1 MKNKYKYF
9 KLYYNGKF
17 LHHINYKQLRTFCK
31 DKGLIMDNML
41 RTLPNYP
48 NEKRRNKIYRG
59 YKVVEQSEEG
69 LIRET
74 IKEEN
79 KQPRKSNTV
88 VLDSDK
94 KEIDFING
102 KIRAEKIIHLN
113 IENINERD
121 ILKEFNLDIK
131 EWQIEKLNYSLWDSS
146 NKEKG
151 TIPLYSVKCQFKK
164 RDKLDYDIEEL
175 KNVIDSCFGKVD
187 FVRPVL
193 NKKDDS
199 ENMILIDIAD
209 LHLNKFSDDYDMEM
223 AKTRFNNAIDTF
235 LNETSA
241 EECMFII
248 GEDYFNIDTINKTTT
263 KGTPQDT
270 EVDVYK
276 MFDFGLSLMIETL
289 HTLSVFFD
297 KVNVILIQGNHDKLL
312 SYMLVKALEHYNFE
326 KGNIVFNSEIKSRKY
341 IEYGN
346 SLIGLG
352 HLDTENKKQKQFLMQ
367 NEVKEMYGK
376 SKYNYF
382 ISGHLH
388 NYSVE
393 EIGGVQYIRL
403 PSLSGSD
410 NWHNEIGYI
419 TQTKSAIAIEFN
431 KDKGMFKKIIYN
443 V

>member
-1 MKNKYKYF
+1 MKNKNF
-9 KLYYNGKF
+9 ILYCNDKF
-17 LHHINYKQLRTFCK
+17 LYNINYKQLRMFCK
-31 DKGLIMDNML
+31 ENGLILDNML

-48 NEKRRNKIYRG
+48 NERRRNKSYRG
-59 YKVVEQSEEG
+59 YRVVEQSEKG
-69 LIRET
+69 LGKEN

-79 KQPRKSNTV
+79 KQSNKLNKV
-88 VLDSDK
+88 VLNSDR
-94 KEIDFING
+94 KEIDFVNG

-113 IENINERD
+113 TNNINERD

-131 EWQIEKLNYSLWDSS
+131 EWQIEKLNYSLWDSP

-151 TIPLYSVKCQFKK
+151 SIPLYSVKCQFKK

-175 KNVIDSCFGKVD
+175 KNVIDSCFDKVD
-187 FVRPVL
+187 FTGPVL
-193 NKKDDS
+193 NKRDNN

-235 LNETSA
+235 LSYTSA
-241 EECMFII
+241 DECIFVI

-276 MFDFGLSLMIETL
+276 MFDFGLKLMIETL
-289 HTLSVFFD
+289 HILSEFFN
-297 KVNVILIQGNHDKLL
+297 KVSVILIQGNHDKLL
-312 SYMLVKALEHYNFE
+312 SYMLMKALEQYNFE
-326 KGNIVFNSEIKSRKY
+326 KGNIIFNSEIKNRKY

-393 EIGGVQYIRL
+393 EVGGIQYIRL

-410 NWHNEIGYI
+410 NWHNEMGYI
-419 TQTKSAIAIEFN
+419 TQTKSAIALEFN
-431 KDKGMFKKIIYN
+431 KNKGMFKKIIYN

>member
-1 MKNKYKYF
+1 MKIKYF
-9 KLYYNGKF
+9 KLYYNDKF
-17 LHHINYKQLRTFCK
+17 LHIINYKQLRIFCK
-31 DKGLIMDNML
+31 DKGLTMDNML

-48 NEKRRNKIYRG
+48 NEKRRNKSYRG
-59 YKVVEQSEEG
+59 YKVVEQSEKE
-69 LIRET
+69 LIIEN
-74 IKEEN
+74 IEERN
-79 KQPRKSNTV
+79 KQPRKSNMTV
-88 VLDSDK
+88 LGSDK
-94 KEIDFING
+94 KEIDFVNG
-102 KIRAEKIIHLN
+102 KIRAERIIHLN
-113 IENINERD
+113 IDNINEKN

-131 EWQIEKLNYSLWDSS
+131 EWKIEKLNYSLWDSP

-151 TIPLYSVKCQFKK
+151 TIPLYSVKCSFSK
-164 RDKLDYDIEEL
+164 RDKLDYDVEEL
-175 KNVIDSCFGKVD
+175 KNVIDSCFDKVD
-187 FVRPVL
+187 FTRPVL
-193 NKKDDS
+193 NKIDDI

-223 AKTRFNNAIDTF
+223 ARTRFNNAIDTF
-235 LNETSA
+235 LSNTEA
-241 EECMFII
+241 EECIFVI

-270 EVDVYK
+270 EVDIYK
-276 MFDFGLSLMIETL
+276 MFDFGLNLMIETL

-297 KVNVILIQGNHDKLL
+297 KVNVIMIQGNHDKLL

-326 KGNIVFNSEIKSRKY
+326 KGNIIFNSEIKSRKY

-382 ISGHLH
+382 VSGHLH

-393 EIGGVQYIRL
+393 EVGGIQYIRL

-410 NWHNEIGYI
+410 NWHNEMGYI
-419 TQTKSAIAIEFN
+419 TQTKSAIAMEFN
-431 KDKGMFKKIIYN
+431 KNDGMVRKIIYN

>member
-1 MKNKYKYF
+1 MKNKNF
-9 KLYYNGKF
+9 ILYCNDKF
-17 LHHINYKQLRTFCK
+17 LYNISYKQLRIFCK
-31 DKGLIMDNML
+31 ENGLIMDNML

-48 NEKRRNKIYRG
+48 NERRRNKSYRS
-59 YKVVEQSEEG
+59 YRVEEQSEKG
-69 LIRET
+69 LSKDN
-74 IKEEN
+74 IKEESKQSN
-79 KQPRKSNTV
+79 KLNKV
-88 VLDSDK
+88 VLSSDK
-94 KEIDFING
+94 KEIDFVNG

-113 IENINERD
+113 TNNINERD

-131 EWQIEKLNYSLWDSS
+131 EWQIEKLNYSLWDSP

-151 TIPLYSVKCQFKK
+151 IIPLYSVKCQFKK
-164 RDKLDYDIEEL
+164 RDKLDYDVEEL
-175 KNVIDSCFGKVD
+175 KSIIDSCFDKVD
-187 FVRPVL
+187 FTRPVL
-193 NKKDDS
+193 NKIDDI
-199 ENMILIDIAD
+199 ENMILIDITD

-223 AKTRFNNAIDTF
+223 ARTRFNNAIDTF
-235 LNETSA
+235 LSNTEA
-241 EECMFII
+241 EECIFVI

-270 EVDVYK
+270 EVDIYK
-276 MFDFGLSLMIETL
+276 MFDFGLNLMIETL

-393 EIGGVQYIRL
+393 EIGGIQYIRL

-410 NWHNEIGYI
+410 NWHNEMGYI
-419 TQTKSAIAIEFN
+419 TQTKGAIAIEFN
-431 KDKGMFKKIIYN
+431 KDRGMFKKIIYN

>member
-1 MKNKYKYF
+1 
-9 KLYYNGKF
+9 
-17 LHHINYKQLRTFCK
+17 
-31 DKGLIMDNML
+31 MDNML

-59 YKVVEQSEEG
+59 YKIVEQSKKDLGKE
-69 LIRET
+69 LIEDVD
-74 IKEEN
+74 
-79 KQPRKSNTV
+79 KQPRKSNMAI
-88 VLDSDK
+88 LGSDK

-113 IENINERD
+113 IDNINEKD
-121 ILKEFNLDIK
+121 ILKEFNLNIK
-131 EWQIEKLNYSLWDSS
+131 EWQIEKLNYSLWDSP

-151 TIPLYSVKCQFKK
+151 SIPLYSVKCQFKK
-164 RDKLDYDIEEL
+164 IDKLDYDIEEL
-175 KNVIDSCFGKVD
+175 KNVIDSCFDKV
-187 FVRPVL
+187 
-193 NKKDDS
+193 
-199 ENMILIDIAD
+199 D

-241 EECMFII
+241 EECIFII

-276 MFDFGLSLMIETL
+276 MFDFGLKLMIETL

-326 KGNIVFNSEIKSRKY
+326 KGNIIFNSEIKSRKY

-376 SKYNYF
+376 SKYTYF

-403 PSLSGSD
+403 PSLNGSD
-410 NWHNEIGYI
+410 NWHNEMGYI
-419 TQTKSAIAIEFN
+419 TQTKGAIAIEFN
-431 KDKGMFKKIIYN
+431 KDKGMVKKIVYN

>member
-1 MKNKYKYF
+1 MKNKNF
-9 KLYYNGKF
+9 ILYCNDKF
-17 LHHINYKQLRTFCK
+17 LYNISYKQLRIFCK
-31 DKGLIMDNML
+31 ENGLIMDNML

-48 NEKRRNKIYRG
+48 NERRRNKSYRG
-59 YKVVEQSEEG
+59 YRVEEQSEKSLG
-69 LIRET
+69 KDN
-74 IKEEN
+74 IKEESKQSN
-79 KQPRKSNTV
+79 KLNKV
-88 VLDSDK
+88 VLSSDK
-94 KEIDFING
+94 KEIDFVKG

-113 IENINERD
+113 TNNINERD

-131 EWQIEKLNYSLWDSS
+131 EWQIEKLNYSLWDSP

-164 RDKLDYDIEEL
+164 RDKLDYDVEEL
-175 KNVIDSCFGKVD
+175 KNVIDSCFDKVD
-187 FVRPVL
+187 FTRPIS
-193 NKKDDS
+193 NKKDNI

-209 LHLNKFSDDYDMEM
+209 LHLNKFSDDYDMGM

-235 LNETSA
+235 LSYTSA
-241 EECMFII
+241 EECIFVI
-248 GEDYFNIDTINKTTT
+248 GEDYFNIDTINRTTT

-276 MFDFGLSLMIETL
+276 MFDFGLELMIETL

-297 KVNVILIQGNHDKLL
+297 KVNVVLIQGNHDKLL

-410 NWHNEIGYI
+410 NWHNEMGYI

-431 KDKGMFKKIIYN
+431 KDRGMFKKIIYN

>member
-1 MKNKYKYF
+1 MENKYF
-9 KLYYNGKF
+9 KLYYNDK
-17 LHHINYKQLRTFCK
+17 LLQNINYKQLRMFCK

-59 YKVVEQSEEG
+59 YRLVEQSKKDLVKEN
-69 LIRET
+69 

-79 KQPRKSNTV
+79 KQSQKSNTT
-88 VLDSDK
+88 VLGSDK

-113 IENINERD
+113 TNNINERD
-121 ILKEFNLDIK
+121 ILKEFNLNIK
-131 EWQIEKLNYSLWDSS
+131 EWQIEKLNYSLWDSP

-151 TIPLYSVKCQFKK
+151 IIPLYSVKCQFKK

-175 KNVIDSCFGKVD
+175 KNVIDSCFDKVD
-187 FVRPVL
+187 FIRPVL
-193 NKKDDS
+193 NKRDNI

-235 LNETSA
+235 LSYTNA
-241 EECMFII
+241 EECIFII

-270 EVDVYK
+270 EVDVYR
-276 MFDFGLSLMIETL
+276 MFDFGLKLMIETL

-410 NWHNEIGYI
+410 NWHNEMGYI

-431 KDKGMFKKIIYN
+431 KYKGMIKKIVYN

>member
-1 MKNKYKYF
+1 MKNKNF
-9 KLYYNGKF
+9 ILYCNDKF
-17 LHHINYKQLRTFCK
+17 LYNINYKQLRVFCK
-31 DKGLIMDNML
+31 ENGLIMDNML

-48 NEKRRNKIYRG
+48 NERRRNKSYRG
-59 YKVVEQSEEG
+59 YRVEEQSEKG
-69 LIRET
+69 LGKDN
-74 IKEEN
+74 IKEESKHSN
-79 KQPRKSNTV
+79 KLNKV
-88 VLDSDK
+88 VSSSDK
-94 KEIDFING
+94 KEIDFVKG

-113 IENINERD
+113 TNNINERD

-131 EWQIEKLNYSLWDSS
+131 KWQIEKLNYSLWDSP

-164 RDKLDYDIEEL
+164 RDKLDYDVEEL
-175 KNVIDSCFGKVD
+175 KNVIDSCFDKVD
-187 FVRPVL
+187 FTRPVL
-193 NKKDDS
+193 NKRDNI

-209 LHLNKFSDDYDMEM
+209 LHLNKFSDDYDMEI
-223 AKTRFNNAIDTF
+223 AKIRFNNAIDVF
-235 LNETSA
+235 LNNTSA
-241 EECMFII
+241 EECIFVI

-276 MFDFGLSLMIETL
+276 MFDFGLELMIETL

-352 HLDTENKKQKQFLMQ
+352 HLDTENKKQKQFLTQ

-393 EIGGVQYIRL
+393 EVGGIQYIRL

-410 NWHNEIGYI
+410 NWHNEMGYI
-419 TQTKSAIAIEFN
+419 TQTKGAIAIEFN
-431 KDKGMFKKIIYN
+431 KDRGMFKKIIYN

>member
-1 MKNKYKYF
+1 MKNKHF

-17 LHHINYKQLRTFCK
+17 LHSINYKQLRIFCK
-31 DKGLIMDNML
+31 ENGLIMDNML

-59 YKVVEQSEEG
+59 YKIVEQSKKDLGKE
-69 LIRET
+69 LIEDVD
-74 IKEEN
+74 
-79 KQPRKSNTV
+79 KQPRKSNMAI
-88 VLDSDK
+88 LGSDK

-113 IENINERD
+113 IDNINEKD
-121 ILKEFNLDIK
+121 ILKEFNLNIK
-131 EWQIEKLNYSLWDSS
+131 EWQIEKLNYSLWDSP

-151 TIPLYSVKCQFKK
+151 SIPLYSVKCQFKK
-164 RDKLDYDIEEL
+164 IDKLDYDIEEL
-175 KNVIDSCFGKVD
+175 KNVIDSCFDKV
-187 FVRPVL
+187 
-193 NKKDDS
+193 
-199 ENMILIDIAD
+199 D

-241 EECMFII
+241 EECIFII

-276 MFDFGLSLMIETL
+276 MFDFGLKLMIETL

-326 KGNIVFNSEIKSRKY
+326 KGNIIFNSEIKSRKY

-376 SKYNYF
+376 SKYTYF

-403 PSLSGSD
+403 PSLNGSD
-410 NWHNEIGYI
+410 NWHNEMGYI
-419 TQTKSAIAIEFN
+419 TQTKGAIAIEFN
-431 KDKGMFKKIIYN
+431 KDKGMVKKIVYN

>member
-1 MKNKYKYF
+1 MKNKNF
-9 KLYYNGKF
+9 ILYCNDKF
-17 LHHINYKQLRTFCK
+17 LYNISYKQLRIFCK
-31 DKGLIMDNML
+31 ENGLIMDNML

-59 YKVVEQSEEG
+59 YRIVEQSEKDLGKEF
-69 LIRET
+69 

-79 KQPRKSNTV
+79 KQPQKSNTA
-88 VLDSDK
+88 VLGSDK

-113 IENINERD
+113 TNNINERD

-131 EWQIEKLNYSLWDSS
+131 EWQIEKLNYSLWDSP

-164 RDKLDYDIEEL
+164 RDKLDYDIETL
-175 KNVIDSCFGKVD
+175 KEIIDNSLGKKESKSIDLNNDRSVVD
-187 FVRPVL
+187 RTL
-193 NKKDDS
+193 
-199 ENMILIDIAD
+199 LINIAD
-209 LHLNKFSDDYDMEM
+209 LHLNKFSEDYNINI
-223 AKTRFNNAIDTF
+223 AKNRFNNAISYF
-235 LNETSA
+235 VNNSSA
-241 EECMFII
+241 RDCILVI
-248 GEDYFNIDTINKTTT
+248 GEDFFNIDTIGKTTT

-270 EVDVYK
+270 EVDIYK
-276 MFDFGLSLMIETL
+276 MFEIGLEYMITIVNY
-289 HTLSVFFD
+289 LSVNFD
-297 KVNVILIQGNHDKLL
+297 KVNIILIQGNHDKLL
-312 SYMLVKALEHYNFE
+312 SYMLVKALEQKKFDKNNVYFDSTISN
-326 KGNIVFNSEIKSRKY
+326 RKY
-341 IEYGN
+341 IEIGD

-367 NEVKEMYGK
+367 NEVKEKYGK

-410 NWHNEIGYI
+410 NWHNEMRFI
-419 TQTKSAIAIEFN
+419 TSNKSAIAFEFV
-431 KDKGMFKKIIYN
+431 KFGGMVNKIIYN

>member
-1 MKNKYKYF
+1 MKNKNF
-9 KLYYNGKF
+9 ILYCNDKF
-17 LHHINYKQLRTFCK
+17 LYNINYKQLRIFCK
-31 DKGLIMDNML
+31 ENGLIMDNML

-48 NEKRRNKIYRG
+48 NERRRNKSYRG
-59 YKVVEQSEEG
+59 YRVEEQSEKG
-69 LIRET
+69 LGKDN
-74 IKEEN
+74 IKEESKQSN
-79 KQPRKSNTV
+79 KLNKV
-88 VLDSDK
+88 VLSSDK
-94 KEIDFING
+94 KEIDFVNG

-113 IENINERD
+113 TNNINERD

-131 EWQIEKLNYSLWDSS
+131 EWQIEKLNYSLWDSP

-164 RDKLDYDIEEL
+164 RDKLDYDVEEL
-175 KNVIDSCFGKVD
+175 KNVIDSCFDKVD
-187 FVRPVL
+187 FSRPIL
-193 NKKDDS
+193 NKRDNI

-209 LHLNKFSDDYDMEM
+209 LHLNKFSDDYDMES

-241 EECMFII
+241 EECIFVI

-270 EVDVYK
+270 EVDIYR
-276 MFDFGLSLMIETL
+276 MFDFGLNLMIETL

-393 EIGGVQYIRL
+393 EVGGIQYIRL

-410 NWHNEIGYI
+410 NWHNEMGYI

-431 KDKGMFKKIIYN
+431 KDRGMFKKIIYN

>member
-1 MKNKYKYF
+1 MKNKYF
-9 KLYYNGKF
+9 KLYYNDKF
-17 LHHINYKQLRTFCK
+17 LHIINYKQLRIFCK
-31 DKGLIMDNML
+31 ENGLIMDNML

-48 NEKRRNKIYRG
+48 NEKRRNKSYRG
-59 YKVVEQSEEG
+59 YKVVEQSEKD
-69 LIRET
+69 L
-74 IKEEN
+74 IKENIEEGN
-79 KQPRKSNTV
+79 KQPRKSNMI

-113 IENINERD
+113 IDNINEKD

-131 EWQIEKLNYSLWDSS
+131 EWQIEKLNYSLWDSP

-175 KNVIDSCFGKVD
+175 KNVIDSCFDKVD
-187 FVRPVL
+187 FTRPVL
-193 NKKDDS
+193 NKRDNI

-235 LNETSA
+235 LSYTNA
-241 EECMFII
+241 EECIFVI

-276 MFDFGLSLMIETL
+276 MFDFGLKLMIETL

-312 SYMLVKALEHYNFE
+312 SYMLIKALEHYNFE
-326 KGNIVFNSEIKSRKY
+326 KRKY
-341 IEYGN
+341 CI
-346 SLIGLG
+346 
-352 HLDTENKKQKQFLMQ
+352 
-367 NEVKEMYGK
+367 
-376 SKYNYF
+376 
-382 ISGHLH
+382 
-388 NYSVE
+388 
-393 EIGGVQYIRL
+393 
-403 PSLSGSD
+403 
-410 NWHNEIGYI
+410 
-419 TQTKSAIAIEFN
+419 
-431 KDKGMFKKIIYN
+431 
-443 V
+443 

>member
-1 MKNKYKYF
+1 MKNKNF
-9 KLYYNGKF
+9 KLYYNDKF
-17 LHHINYKQLRTFCK
+17 LHIINYKQLRIFCK
-31 DKGLIMDNML
+31 ENGLIMDNML

-59 YKVVEQSEEG
+59 YKVVEQSEKG
-69 LIRET
+69 LG
-74 IKEEN
+74 KELIEN
-79 KQPRKSNTV
+79 VDKQSRKSNMAI
-88 VLDSDK
+88 LDSDK

-113 IENINERD
+113 IDNINEKD

-131 EWQIEKLNYSLWDSS
+131 EWQIEKLNYSLWDSP
-146 NKEKG
+146 NKDKG

-164 RDKLDYDIEEL
+164 RDKLDYNIDEL
-175 KNVIDSCFGKVD
+175 KNVIDSCFDKVD
-187 FVRPVL
+187 FIRPAL
-193 NKKDDS
+193 NKRDNI

-209 LHLNKFSDDYDMEM
+209 LHLNKFSDDYDMKM

-241 EECMFII
+241 EECIFVI

-276 MFDFGLSLMIETL
+276 MFDFGLKLMIETL

-410 NWHNEIGYI
+410 NWHNEMGYI

-431 KDKGMFKKIIYN
+431 KDRGMFKKIVYN

>member
-1 MKNKYKYF
+1 MKNKYF
-9 KLYYNGKF
+9 KLYFNDKF
-17 LHHINYKQLRTFCK
+17 LHHINYLQLRIFCK
-31 DKGLIMDNML
+31 ENGLIMDNML

-48 NEKRRNKIYRG
+48 NERRRNKSYRG
-59 YKVVEQSEEG
+59 YRVEEQSEKG
-69 LIRET
+69 LGKDN
-74 IKEEN
+74 IKEESKQSN
-79 KQPRKSNTV
+79 KLNKV
-88 VLDSDK
+88 VLSSDK
-94 KEIDFING
+94 KEIDFVNG

-113 IENINERD
+113 TNNINERN

-131 EWQIEKLNYSLWDSS
+131 EWQIEKLNYSLWDSP

-151 TIPLYSVKCQFKK
+151 IIPLYSVKCQFKK
-164 RDKLDYDIEEL
+164 RDKLNYDVEEL
-175 KNVIDSCFGKVD
+175 KNVIDSCFDKVD
-187 FVRPVL
+187 FSRPKL
-193 NKKDDS
+193 NKNDIS
-199 ENMILIDIAD
+199 ENMVLIDIAD

-223 AKTRFNNAIDTF
+223 AKTRFNNAIDVF
-235 LNETSA
+235 LNNTSA
-241 EECMFII
+241 EECIFVI

-270 EVDVYK
+270 EVDVYR
-276 MFDFGLSLMIETL
+276 MFDFGLKLMIETL

-410 NWHNEIGYI
+410 NWHNEMGYI
-419 TQTKSAIAIEFN
+419 TQIKSAIALEFN

>member
-1 MKNKYKYF
+1 MKNKNF
-9 KLYYNGKF
+9 ILYCNDKF
-17 LHHINYKQLRTFCK
+17 LYNISYKQLRIFCK
-31 DKGLIMDNML
+31 ENGLIMDNML

-59 YKVVEQSEEG
+59 YRLVEQSEKDLDKEF
-69 LIRET
+69 

-79 KQPRKSNTV
+79 KQPQKSNTA
-88 VLDSDK
+88 VLGSDK

-102 KIRAEKIIHLN
+102 KIKAEKIIHLN

-131 EWQIEKLNYSLWDSS
+131 EWQIEKLNYSLWDSP

-187 FVRPVL
+187 FTRPIL
-193 NKKDDS
+193 NKRDNI

-235 LNETSA
+235 LSETSA
-241 EECMFII
+241 EECIFII

-276 MFDFGLSLMIETL
+276 MFDFGLKLMIEIL

-410 NWHNEIGYI
+410 NWHNEMGYI

>member
-1 MKNKYKYF
+1 MKNKNF
-9 KLYYNGKF
+9 ILYCNDKF
-17 LHHINYKQLRTFCK
+17 LYNISYKKLRIFCK
-31 DKGLIMDNML
+31 ENGLIMDNML

-48 NEKRRNKIYRG
+48 NERRRNKSYRG
-59 YKVVEQSEEG
+59 YRVVEQSEKG
-69 LIRET
+69 LGKEN

-79 KQPRKSNTV
+79 KQSNKLNKV
-88 VLDSDK
+88 VLNSDR
-94 KEIDFING
+94 KEIDFVNG

-113 IENINERD
+113 TNNINERD

-131 EWQIEKLNYSLWDSS
+131 EWQIEKLNYSLWDSP

-187 FVRPVL
+187 FIRPKL
-193 NKKDDS
+193 NKNNDS
-199 ENMILIDIAD
+199 KNMILIDIAD
-209 LHLNKFSDDYDMEM
+209 LHLNKFSDDYDMEI

-235 LNETSA
+235 LNETKA
-241 EECMFII
+241 EECIFVI

-270 EVDVYK
+270 EVDVYR
-276 MFDFGLSLMIETL
+276 MFDSGLKLMIETL

-312 SYMLVKALEHYNFE
+312 SYMLMKALEQYNFE
-326 KGNIVFNSEIKSRKY
+326 KGNIIFNSEIKSRKY

-382 ISGHLH
+382 INGHLH

-393 EIGGVQYIRL
+393 EIGGIQYIRL

-410 NWHNEIGYI
+410 NWHNEMGYI
-419 TQTKSAIAIEFN
+419 TQTKGAIAIEFN
-431 KDKGMFKKIIYN
+431 KDRGMFKKIIYN

>member
-1 MKNKYKYF
+1 MKNKNF
-9 KLYYNGKF
+9 ILYCNDKF
-17 LHHINYKQLRTFCK
+17 LQNINYKQLRIFCK
-31 DKGLIMDNML
+31 ENGLIMDNML

-48 NEKRRNKIYRG
+48 NERRRNKSYRG
-59 YKVVEQSEEG
+59 YRVEEQSEKG
-69 LIRET
+69 LGKDN
-74 IKEEN
+74 IKEESKQSN
-79 KQPRKSNTV
+79 KLNKV
-88 VLDSDK
+88 VLSSDK
-94 KEIDFING
+94 KEIDFVNG

-113 IENINERD
+113 TNNINERD

-131 EWQIEKLNYSLWDSS
+131 EWQIEKLNYSLWDSP

-164 RDKLDYDIEEL
+164 RDKLDYDVEEL
-175 KNVIDSCFGKVD
+175 KNVIDSCFDKVD
-187 FVRPVL
+187 FSRPIL
-193 NKKDDS
+193 NKRDNI

-223 AKTRFNNAIDTF
+223 ARTRFNNAIDTF

-241 EECMFII
+241 EECIFVI

-276 MFDFGLSLMIETL
+276 MFDFGLKLMIETL

-388 NYSVE
+388 NYSVDE
-393 EIGGVQYIRL
+393 VGGIQYIRL

-410 NWHNEIGYI
+410 NWHNEMGYI

-431 KDKGMFKKIIYN
+431 KDRGMFKKIIYN

>member
-1 MKNKYKYF
+1 MKNKNF
-9 KLYYNGKF
+9 ILYCNDKF
-17 LHHINYKQLRTFCK
+17 LYNISYKQLRIFCK
-31 DKGLIMDNML
+31 ENGLIMDNML

-48 NEKRRNKIYRG
+48 NERRRNKSYRG
-59 YKVVEQSEEG
+59 YRVEEQSEKG
-69 LIRET
+69 LGKNN
-74 IKEEN
+74 IKEESKQSN
-79 KQPRKSNTV
+79 KLNKV
-88 VLDSDK
+88 VLSSDK

-102 KIRAEKIIHLN
+102 KIRAEKLIHLN
-113 IENINERD
+113 IDNINEKD
-121 ILKEFNLDIK
+121 ILSEFNLDIK
-131 EWQIEKLNYSLWDSS
+131 EWQIEKLNYSLWDSP
-146 NKEKG
+146 NKERG
-151 TIPLYSVKCQFKK
+151 SIPLYSVKCQFKK
-164 RDKLDYDIEEL
+164 RDKLDYDVEEL
-175 KNVIDSCFGKVD
+175 KNVIDSCFDKVD
-187 FVRPVL
+187 FSRPIL
-193 NKKDDS
+193 NKRDNI

-223 AKTRFNNAIDTF
+223 ARTRFNNAIDTF

-241 EECMFII
+241 EECIFVI

-276 MFDFGLSLMIETL
+276 MFDFGLKLMIETL

-393 EIGGVQYIRL
+393 EVGGIQYIRL

-410 NWHNEIGYI
+410 NWHNEMGYI

-431 KDKGMFKKIIYN
+431 KDRGMFKKIIYN

>member
-1 MKNKYKYF
+1 MKNKNF
-9 KLYYNGKF
+9 ILYCNDKF
-17 LHHINYKQLRTFCK
+17 LYNISYKQLRIFCK
-31 DKGLIMDNML
+31 ENGLIMDNML

-48 NEKRRNKIYRG
+48 NERRRNKSYRG
-59 YKVVEQSEEG
+59 YRVVEQSEKG
-69 LIRET
+69 LGKEN

-79 KQPRKSNTV
+79 KQSNKLNKV
-88 VLDSDK
+88 VLNSDR
-94 KEIDFING
+94 KEIDFVNG
-102 KIRAEKIIHLN
+102 KIRAEKLIHLN
-113 IENINERD
+113 IDNINEKD
-121 ILKEFNLDIK
+121 ILSEFNLDIK
-131 EWQIEKLNYSLWDSS
+131 EWQIEKLNYSLWDSP

-151 TIPLYSVKCQFKK
+151 SIPLYSVKCQFKK
-164 RDKLDYDIEEL
+164 RDKLDYDVEEL
-175 KNVIDSCFGKVD
+175 KNVIDSCFDKVD
-187 FVRPVL
+187 FTRPVL
-193 NKKDDS
+193 DKRDNN

-209 LHLNKFSDDYDMEM
+209 LHLNKFSDDYDMES

-241 EECMFII
+241 EECIFVI

-270 EVDVYK
+270 EVDIYK
-276 MFDFGLSLMIETL
+276 MFDFGLKLMIETL

-297 KVNVILIQGNHDKLL
+297 KVNAILIQGNHDKLL

-393 EIGGVQYIRL
+393 EVGGIQYIRL

-410 NWHNEIGYI
+410 DWHNDMGYI
-419 TQTKSAIAIEFN
+419 TQTKSAIALEFN
-431 KDKGMFKKIIYN
+431 KNKGMFKKIIYN

>member
-1 MKNKYKYF
+1 MKNKNF
-9 KLYYNGKF
+9 ILYCNDKF
-17 LHHINYKQLRTFCK
+17 LYNISYKQLRIFCK
-31 DKGLIMDNML
+31 ENGLILDNML

-48 NEKRRNKIYRG
+48 NERRRNKSYRG
-59 YKVVEQSEEG
+59 YRVEEQSEKG
-69 LIRET
+69 LGKGI
-74 IKEEN
+74 INEESKQSN
-79 KQPRKSNTV
+79 KLNKV
-88 VLDSDK
+88 VLSSDK

-131 EWQIEKLNYSLWDSS
+131 EWQIEKLNYSLWDSP

-164 RDKLDYDIEEL
+164 RDKLDYDVEEL
-175 KNVIDSCFGKVD
+175 KNVIDSCFDKVD
-187 FVRPVL
+187 FVRPKL
-193 NKKDDS
+193 NKNNDS
-199 ENMILIDIAD
+199 ENMILIDVAD
-209 LHLNKFSDDYDMEM
+209 LHLNKFSDDYDMGM

-235 LNETSA
+235 LSYTSA
-241 EECMFII
+241 EECIFVI
-248 GEDYFNIDTINKTTT
+248 GEDYFNIDTINRTTT

-270 EVDVYK
+270 EVDVYR
-276 MFDFGLSLMIETL
+276 MFDFGLKLMIETL

-312 SYMLVKALEHYNFE
+312 SYMLMKALEQYNFE
-326 KGNIVFNSEIKSRKY
+326 KGNIIFNSEIKSRKY

-410 NWHNEIGYI
+410 NWHNEMGYI
-419 TQTKSAIAIEFN
+419 TQTKGAIAIEFN
-431 KDKGMFKKIIYN
+431 KDRGMFKKIIYN

>member
-1 MKNKYKYF
+1 MKNKNF
-9 KLYYNGKF
+9 ILYCNDKF
-17 LHHINYKQLRTFCK
+17 LYNISYKQLRVFCK
-31 DKGLIMDNML
+31 ENGLIMDNIL

-48 NEKRRNKIYRG
+48 NERRRNKSYRG
-59 YKVVEQSEEG
+59 YRIVEQSEKG
-69 LIRET
+69 LGKEN

-79 KQPRKSNTV
+79 KQSNKVDKV
-88 VLDSDK
+88 VLSSDK
-94 KEIDFING
+94 KEIDFVNG
-102 KIRAEKIIHLN
+102 KIRAEKLIHLN
-113 IENINERD
+113 IDNINEKD
-121 ILKEFNLDIK
+121 ILNEFNLDIK
-131 EWQIEKLNYSLWDSS
+131 EWQIEKLNYSLWDSP

-151 TIPLYSVKCQFKK
+151 SIPLYSVKCQFKK
-164 RDKLDYDIEEL
+164 RDKLDYDVEEL
-175 KNVIDSCFGKVD
+175 KNVIDSCFDKVD
-187 FVRPVL
+187 FTRPVL
-193 NKKDDS
+193 NKRDDI

-235 LNETSA
+235 LSYTSS
-241 EECMFII
+241 EECIFVI

-270 EVDVYK
+270 EVDIYK
-276 MFDFGLSLMIETL
+276 MFDFGLNLMIETL

-326 KGNIVFNSEIKSRKY
+326 KGNIIFNSEIKSRKY

-382 ISGHLH
+382 VSGHLH

-393 EIGGVQYIRL
+393 EVGGIQYIRL

-410 NWHNEIGYI
+410 NWHNEMGYI
-419 TQTKSAIAIEFN
+419 TQTKSAIALEFN
-431 KDKGMFKKIIYN
+431 KYKGMFKKIIYN

>member
-1 MKNKYKYF
+1 MKNKYF
-9 KLYYNGKF
+9 KLYFNDKF
-17 LHHINYKQLRTFCK
+17 LHHINYLQLRVFCK
-31 DKGLIMDNML
+31 ENGLIMDNML

-48 NEKRRNKIYRG
+48 NERRRNKSYRG
-59 YKVVEQSEEG
+59 YRVEEQSEKG
-69 LIRET
+69 LG
-74 IKEEN
+74 KEIINEESKQSN
-79 KQPRKSNTV
+79 KLNKI
-88 VLDSDK
+88 VLGSDK
-94 KEIDFING
+94 KEIDFINC

-131 EWQIEKLNYSLWDSS
+131 EWQIEKLNYSLWDSP

-164 RDKLDYDIEEL
+164 RDKLDYDVEEL
-175 KNVIDSCFGKVD
+175 KNVIDSCFDKVD
-187 FVRPVL
+187 FSRPIL
-193 NKKDDS
+193 NKRDNI

-209 LHLNKFSDDYDMEM
+209 LHLNKFSDDYDMEI
-223 AKTRFNNAIDTF
+223 AKTRFNNAIDVF
-235 LNETSA
+235 LNNTSA
-241 EECMFII
+241 EDCIFVI

-276 MFDFGLSLMIETL
+276 MFDFGLKLMIETL

-382 ISGHLH
+382 VSGHLH

-410 NWHNEIGYI
+410 NWHNEMGYI

-431 KDKGMFKKIIYN
+431 KDKGMIKKIVYN

>member
-1 MKNKYKYF
+1 MKNRNF
-9 KLYYNGKF
+9 ILYCNDKF
-17 LHHINYKQLRTFCK
+17 LYNISYKQLRVFCREN
-31 DKGLIMDNML
+31 GLIMDNML

-48 NEKRRNKIYRG
+48 NERRRNKSYRG
-59 YKVVEQSEEG
+59 YRIVEQSEKVLGKEN
-69 LIRET
+69 
-74 IKEEN
+74 IKEEDKQSN
-79 KQPRKSNTV
+79 KVDKV
-88 VLDSDK
+88 VLSSDK
-94 KEIDFING
+94 KEIDFVNG
-102 KIRAEKIIHLN
+102 KIRAEKLIHLN
-113 IENINERD
+113 IDNINERD
-121 ILKEFNLDIK
+121 ILNEFNLDIK
-131 EWQIEKLNYSLWDSS
+131 EWQIEKLNYSLWDSP

-151 TIPLYSVKCQFKK
+151 SIPLYSVKCQFKK
-164 RDKLDYDIEEL
+164 RDKLDYDVEEL
-175 KNVIDSCFGKVD
+175 KSIIDSCFDKVD
-187 FVRPVL
+187 FTRPIL
-193 NKKDDS
+193 NKRDNN

-235 LNETSA
+235 LSYTSA
-241 EECMFII
+241 EECMFVI

-270 EVDVYK
+270 EVDIYK

-297 KVNVILIQGNHDKLL
+297 KVNVILVQGNHDKLL

-326 KGNIVFNSEIKSRKY
+326 KGNIIFNSEIKSRKY

-382 ISGHLH
+382 VSGHLH

-393 EIGGVQYIRL
+393 EVGGIQYIRL

-410 NWHNEIGYI
+410 NWHNDMGYI
-419 TQTKSAIAIEFN
+419 TQIKSAIALEFN

>member
-1 MKNKYKYF
+1 MKNRNF
-9 KLYYNGKF
+9 ILYCNDKF
-17 LHHINYKQLRTFCK
+17 LYNINYKQLRVFCREN
-31 DKGLIMDNML
+31 GLIMDNML

-48 NEKRRNKIYRG
+48 NERRRNKSYRG
-59 YKVVEQSEEG
+59 YRIVEQSEKG
-69 LIRET
+69 LDKEN
-74 IKEEN
+74 IKEESKQSN
-79 KQPRKSNTV
+79 KVDKI
-88 VLDSDK
+88 VLNSDR
-94 KEIDFING
+94 KEIDFVNG
-102 KIRAEKIIHLN
+102 KIRAEKLIHLN
-113 IENINERD
+113 IDNINERD
-121 ILKEFNLDIK
+121 ILNEFNLDIK
-131 EWQIEKLNYSLWDSS
+131 EWQIEKLNYSLWDSP

-151 TIPLYSVKCQFKK
+151 SIPLYSVKCQFKK
-164 RDKLDYDIEEL
+164 RDKLDYDVEEL
-175 KNVIDSCFGKVD
+175 KNVIDNCFDKVD
-187 FVRPVL
+187 FTRPVL
-193 NKKDDS
+193 NKRDDI

-209 LHLNKFSDDYDMEM
+209 LHLNKFSDDYGMGV

-235 LNETSA
+235 LSYTSA
-241 EECMFII
+241 EECIFVI

-270 EVDVYK
+270 EVDIYK
-276 MFDFGLSLMIETL
+276 MFDFGLNLMIETL

-297 KVNVILIQGNHDKLL
+297 KINVILIQGNHDKLL
-312 SYMLVKALEHYNFE
+312 SYMLVKALEHYSFE

-382 ISGHLH
+382 VSGHLH

-393 EIGGVQYIRL
+393 EVGGIQYIRL

-410 NWHNEIGYI
+410 NWHNEMGYI
-419 TQTKSAIAIEFN
+419 TQTKGAIAMEFN
-431 KDKGMFKKIIYN
+431 KYDGMIKKIIYN

>member
-1 MKNKYKYF
+1 MKIKYF
-9 KLYYNGKF
+9 KLYYNDKF
-17 LHHINYKQLRTFCK
+17 LHIINYKQLRIFCK

-48 NEKRRNKIYRG
+48 NEKRRNKSYRG
-59 YKVVEQSEEG
+59 YKVVEQSEKDLGKE
-69 LIRET
+69 LI
-74 IKEEN
+74 EN
-79 KQPRKSNTV
+79 VDKQPRKSNTT
-88 VLDSDK
+88 VLGSDK
-94 KEIDFING
+94 KEIDFVNG

-113 IENINERD
+113 IDNINEKD

-131 EWQIEKLNYSLWDSS
+131 EWQIEKLNYSLWDSP

-175 KNVIDSCFGKVD
+175 KNVIDSCFDKVD
-187 FVRPVL
+187 FIRPVL
-193 NKKDDS
+193 NKRDNN

-223 AKTRFNNAIDTF
+223 ARTRFNNAIDTF

-241 EECMFII
+241 EECIFVI
-248 GEDYFNIDTINKTTT
+248 GEDYFNIDTINRTTT

-276 MFDFGLSLMIETL
+276 MFDFGLKLMIETL

-410 NWHNEIGYI
+410 NWHNEMGYI

-431 KDKGMFKKIIYN
+431 KYKGMFKKIIYN

>member
-1 MKNKYKYF
+1 MKNKNF
-9 KLYYNGKF
+9 ILYCNDKF
-17 LHHINYKQLRTFCK
+17 LYNISYKQLRIFCK
-31 DKGLIMDNML
+31 ENGLIMDNML

-48 NEKRRNKIYRG
+48 NERRRNKSYRG
-59 YKVVEQSEEG
+59 YRVEEQSEKG
-69 LIRET
+69 LGKKI
-74 IKEEN
+74 INEESKQSN
-79 KQPRKSNTV
+79 KLNKI
-88 VLDSDK
+88 VLSSDK

-121 ILKEFNLDIK
+121 ILKEFSLDIK
-131 EWQIEKLNYSLWDSS
+131 EWQIEKLNYSLWDSP

-187 FVRPVL
+187 FIRPKL
-193 NKKDDS
+193 NKNNDS
-199 ENMILIDIAD
+199 KNMILIDIAD
-209 LHLNKFSDDYDMEM
+209 LHLNKFSDDYDMES

-235 LNETSA
+235 LSYTSA
-241 EECMFII
+241 EECIFVI

-276 MFDFGLSLMIETL
+276 MFDFGLKLMIETL

-297 KVNVILIQGNHDKLL
+297 KVNVVLIQGNHDKLL

-393 EIGGVQYIRL
+393 EVGGIQYIRL

-410 NWHNEIGYI
+410 NWHNEMGYI
-419 TQTKSAIAIEFN
+419 TQTKGAIALEFN
-431 KDKGMFKKIIYN
+431 KNKGMFKKIIYN

>member
-1 MKNKYKYF
+1 MKNKYF
-9 KLYYNGKF
+9 KLYYNDKI
-17 LHHINYKQLRTFCK
+17 LHIINYKQLRIFCK
-31 DKGLIMDNML
+31 DKGLTMDNML

-48 NEKRRNKIYRG
+48 NEKRRNKSYRG
-59 YKVVEQSEEG
+59 YKVVEQPKKDLIIENIEEG
-69 LIRET
+69 
-74 IKEEN
+74 N
-79 KQPRKSNTV
+79 KQPRKSNMTV
-88 VLDSDK
+88 LGSDK
-94 KEIDFING
+94 KEIDFVNG

-113 IENINERD
+113 IDNINEKN

-131 EWQIEKLNYSLWDSS
+131 EWKIEKLNYSLWDSP

-151 TIPLYSVKCQFKK
+151 TISLYSVKCSFSK
-164 RDKLDYDIEEL
+164 RDKLDYDVEEL
-175 KNVIDSCFGKVD
+175 KNVIDSCFDKVD
-187 FVRPVL
+187 FTRPVL
-193 NKKDDS
+193 NKIDDI

-209 LHLNKFSDDYDMEM
+209 LHLNKFSDDYDMEI

-235 LNETSA
+235 LSYTNA
-241 EECMFII
+241 EECIFVI

-270 EVDVYK
+270 EVDVYR
-276 MFDFGLSLMIETL
+276 MFDFGLKLMIETL

-410 NWHNEIGYI
+410 NWHNEMGYI

-431 KDKGMFKKIIYN
+431 KDRGMFKKIIYN

>member
-1 MKNKYKYF
+1 MKNKNF
-9 KLYYNGKF
+9 ILYCNDKF
-17 LHHINYKQLRTFCK
+17 LYNISYKQLRVFCK
-31 DKGLIMDNML
+31 ENGLIMDNML

-48 NEKRRNKIYRG
+48 NERRRNKSYRG
-59 YKVVEQSEEG
+59 YRVVEQSEKELG
-69 LIRET
+69 KEIIE
-74 IKEEN
+74 EEN
-79 KQPRKSNTV
+79 KQSQKSSKV
-88 VLDSDK
+88 VLSSDK
-94 KEIDFING
+94 KEIDFVNG
-102 KIRAEKIIHLN
+102 KIRAEKLIHLN
-113 IENINERD
+113 IDNINEID
-121 ILKEFNLDIK
+121 ILNEFNLDIK
-131 EWQIEKLNYSLWDSS
+131 EWQIEKLNYSLWDSP

-151 TIPLYSVKCQFKK
+151 SIPLYSVKCQFKK
-164 RDKLDYDIEEL
+164 RDKLDYDVEEL
-175 KNVIDSCFGKVD
+175 KNVIDNCFDKVD
-187 FVRPVL
+187 FTRPVL
-193 NKKDDS
+193 NKRDDI

-209 LHLNKFSDDYDMEM
+209 LHLNKFSDDYDMGM

-235 LNETSA
+235 LSYTSA
-241 EECMFII
+241 EECIFVI

-270 EVDVYK
+270 EVDIYK
-276 MFDFGLSLMIETL
+276 MFDFGLNLMIETL

-312 SYMLVKALEHYNFE
+312 SYMLVKALEHYSFE

-382 ISGHLH
+382 VSGHLH

-393 EIGGVQYIRL
+393 EVGGIQYIRL

-410 NWHNEIGYI
+410 NWHNEMGYI
-419 TQTKSAIAIEFN
+419 TQTKGAIAMEFN
-431 KDKGMFKKIIYN
+431 KYDGMIKKIIYN

>member
-1 MKNKYKYF
+1 MKNKNF
-9 KLYYNGKF
+9 KLYYNDKF
-17 LHHINYKQLRTFCK
+17 LHIINYKQLRIFCK
-31 DKGLIMDNML
+31 ENGLIMDNML

-59 YKVVEQSEEG
+59 YKVVEQSEKG
-69 LIRET
+69 LG
-74 IKEEN
+74 KEFIEN
-79 KQPRKSNTV
+79 VDKQSRKSNMAI
-88 VLDSDK
+88 LDSDK

-113 IENINERD
+113 IDNINEKD

-131 EWQIEKLNYSLWDSS
+131 EWQIEKLNYSLWDSP
-146 NKEKG
+146 NKDKG

-164 RDKLDYDIEEL
+164 RDKLDYDVEEL
-175 KNVIDSCFGKVD
+175 KNVIDSCFDKVD
-187 FVRPVL
+187 FIRPVL
-193 NKKDDS
+193 NKRDNI

-223 AKTRFNNAIDTF
+223 AKTRFNDAIDTF

-241 EECMFII
+241 EECIFII

-276 MFDFGLSLMIETL
+276 MFDFGLKLMIETL

-410 NWHNEIGYI
+410 NWHNEMGYI

-431 KDKGMFKKIIYN
+431 KDRGMFKKIVYN